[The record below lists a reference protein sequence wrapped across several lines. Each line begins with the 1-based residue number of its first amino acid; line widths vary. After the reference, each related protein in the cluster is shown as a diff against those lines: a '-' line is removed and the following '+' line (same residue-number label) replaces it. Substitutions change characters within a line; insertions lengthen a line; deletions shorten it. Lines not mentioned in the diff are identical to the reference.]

1 MTRSPPGTPIDM
13 QPLAELISTGAE
25 LLGGR
30 TVNRHASLLGGRLAD
45 LGIRLARDTTL
56 PDDRAAI
63 AAAIREALAR
73 VDLVFTSGGLGPTN
87 DDLTREAIC
96 DALGCG
102 MAESPEGIAWIE
114 DRLRRAGRTMREN
127 SRRQALQID
136 GATLLDNPAG
146 VAPGQRVDLPG
157 GKTVFVLPGPPRE
170 FDAILE
176 THILPWLAEHA
187 AAVRPHTLNLMFCG
201 VGESDLHAF
210 LEPRVD
216 ESVVELAYCAAPGR
230 VEVRLTTAGDRSAVD
245 AIAAAL
251 RSQFPEFLYAEQ
263 REGIGETVARLL
275 NGTGRT
281 LAVAES
287 CTGGLLGGRITDI
300 AGSSSFFRGGVIAYA
315 NEVKTAQLGV
325 PEEILKS
332 VGAVSE
338 EVARLMAGNVRDR
351 LGATYGL
358 SVTGVAGP
366 GGGSPEKPVGLVW
379 LACSGPSGT
388 RVQRCQ
394 FGGDRSS
401 VRENAVQRAL
411 WLLWRELTASA
422 PAENP
427 SVRPAREE
435 V

>member
-1 MTRSPPGTPIDM
+1 MNPV
-13 QPLAELISTGAE
+13 AELVSTGAE
-25 LLGGR
+25 LLSGR
-30 TVNRHASLLGGRLAD
+30 TINRHAALLGGRLAD
-45 LGIRLARDTTL
+45 LGLRLGRDTTL
-56 PDDRAAI
+56 PDDRATV
-63 AAAIREALAR
+63 AAAIRDALAR
-73 VDLVFTSGGLGPTN
+73 ADLVFTSGGLGPTN
-87 DDLTREAIC
+87 DDITREAIC
-96 DALGCG
+96 DALSRG
-102 MAESPEGIAWIE
+102 MSESAEGIAWIE
-114 DRLRRAGRTMREN
+114 ERLRRAGRVLRPN
-127 SRRQALQID
+127 SRRQALLID
-136 GATLLDNPAG
+136 GGVLLANPAG
-146 VAPGQRVDLPG
+146 VAPGQRIDLPG
-157 GKTVFVLPGPPRE
+157 GKTLFVLPGPPRE

-176 THILPWLAEHA
+176 THILPWLREHA
-187 AAVRPHTLNLMFCG
+187 AGAPPTTINLMFCG
-201 VGESDLHAF
+201 VGESDLHDF
-210 LEPRVD
+210 LGPRVD

-230 VEVRLTTAGDRSAVD
+230 VEVRLTTSGDRSAVD

-251 RSQFPEFLYAEQ
+251 RAQFPQFLYAEH

-287 CTGGLLGGRITDI
+287 CTGGLLGGRITEI
-300 AGSSSFFRGGVIAYA
+300 PGSSSFFRGGVIAYA

-325 PEEILKS
+325 PEDVLAS

-338 EVARLMAGNVRDR
+338 EVARLMAENVRAR

-366 GGGSPEKPVGLVW
+366 GGGSAEKPVGLVW
-379 LACSGPSGT
+379 LACTGPSGT

-401 VRENAVQRAL
+401 VRENALQRAL
-411 WLLWRELTASA
+411 WLLWRELTSSA
-422 PAENP
+422 PGENP